1 VRDYQALL
9 GGAVALTGRNH
20 EREDNH
26 MEYVQPQIV
35 NVYDAVDAIQ
45 SIHASKPGDFSDSN
59 MATSTAYEA
68 DE

>member
-1 VRDYQALL
+1 
-9 GGAVALTGRNH
+9 
-20 EREDNH
+20 
-26 MEYVQPQIV
+26 MEYVQPQII
-35 NVYDAVDAIQ
+35 NLYDAVDAVQ